1 MRVADIVVREFEG
14 LKGVHRAR
22 LACVARVTA
31 AVVSCSRL
39 ALSLAG
45 RALPGALK
53 AKNGIKCVDRLLGN
67 ARLHLEVFLFYVRL
81 AQRVVPRERRPV
93 LLIDWTDIGAHWSA
107 LVVTL
112 VSEGRG
118 VILCSE
124 VHPRRKE
131 NNPRVE
137 SSVLKKLEKLLPTD
151 SKPILISDAGFRGPW
166 LRKVVAKGWDF
177 VGRVRG
183 RVRVRMEGGEKK
195 WVPVKQLWGQATR
208 TAKNLGLYSFAK
220 YLPFEARVVVIWEN
234 KRKRHKALPSVGR
247 RSRKAIRAAREPWV
261 LVTSL
266 KNEVSAGAIVH
277 LYKLRMRI
285 ELTFRDQKCPR
296 FGLALDQV
304 RTEQRKRVEVYLLIA
319 TLAHYV
325 AMFIGRAAECAGIH
339 LDYQANT
346 LRSRRVLSWAR
357 LGREIVLRALRE
369 ATARCFPSLPRL
381 LTLDITTHPC

>member
-31 AVVSCSRL
+31 AVVSCSWL

-67 ARLHLEVFLFYVRL
+67 ARLHWEVLLFYVRL

-137 SSVLKKLEKLLPTD
+137 SSVLKKLEKLLRTD

-195 WVPVKQLWGQATR
+195 WVPVKQYPIGE
-208 TAKNLGLYSFAK
+208 
-220 YLPFEARVVVIWEN
+220 P
-234 KRKRHKALPSVGR
+234 R
-247 RSRKAIRAAREPWV
+247 R
-261 LVTSL
+261 
-266 KNEVSAGAIVH
+266 VSA
-277 LYKLRMRI
+277 
-285 ELTFRDQKCPR
+285 
-296 FGLALDQV
+296 
-304 RTEQRKRVEVYLLIA
+304 
-319 TLAHYV
+319 
-325 AMFIGRAAECAGIH
+325 IG
-339 LDYQANT
+339 
-346 LRSRRVLSWAR
+346 
-357 LGREIVLRALRE
+357 
-369 ATARCFPSLPRL
+369 
-381 LTLDITTHPC
+381 

>member
-1 MRVADIVVREFEG
+1 M
-14 LKGVHRAR
+14 
-22 LACVARVTA
+22 ACVARVTA

-67 ARLHLEVFLFYVRL
+67 ARLHWEVLLFYVRL

-208 TAKNLGLYSFAK
+208 TARNLGLYSFAK

-339 LDYQANT
+339 LVMAP
-346 LRSRRVLSWAR
+346 V
-357 LGREIVLRALRE
+357 
-369 ATARCFPSLPRL
+369 
-381 LTLDITTHPC
+381 